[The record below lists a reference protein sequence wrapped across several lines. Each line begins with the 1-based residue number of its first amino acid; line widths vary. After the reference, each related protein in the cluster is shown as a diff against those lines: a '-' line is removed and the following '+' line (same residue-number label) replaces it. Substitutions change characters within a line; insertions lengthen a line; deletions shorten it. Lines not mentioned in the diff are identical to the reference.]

1 MKLRALFTTFSTTLV
16 VAGLA
21 AVWSVASPLSAGC
34 AAATP
39 ADQLGL
45 ASSESNQFVAAINQL
60 RESKGLGDLTVDG
73 NLGSIATNWAITM
86 AGQDDIFHRSNL
98 ADGVTIDWTRL
109 GENVGVGPT
118 VNDLMNAFIASPH
131 HYENLVD
138 PRFNRIGVGTVRT
151 PDGLLYTAHE
161 FAAVAGGSTVK
172 PASNP
177 APAPAPIVTAPRT
190 TTPRVTRPHVTAP
203 PTTAA
208 PAPTTTPTTAAP
220 VDVVR
225 SMSHENELNNG
236 GSDDQE
242 QQQHKSDGRCGAQS
256 GHKVVAAGGTASLD
270 RAA

>member
-98 ADGVTIDWTRL
+98 ADGVSIDWTRL

-177 APAPAPIVTAPRT
+177 APAPVVTSAPRP

-208 PAPTTTPTTAAP
+208 PVPTTTPTTAAP
-220 VDVVR
+220 VEVVR
-225 SMSHENELNNG
+225 SVSHENELNNG

>member
-1 MKLRALFTTFSTTLV
+1 

-39 ADQLGL
+39 AAQLGL
-45 ASSESNQFVAAINQL
+45 ASSESSQFVTAINQL
-60 RESKGLGDLTVDG
+60 RESKGLGDLTVDS
-73 NLGSIATNWAITM
+73 NLTSIATNWAITM
-86 AGQDDIFHRSNL
+86 GGQDTIFHRSNL

-118 VNDLMNAFIASPH
+118 VSDLMSAFIASPH

-151 PDGLLYTAHE
+151 PDGLMYTAHE
-161 FAAVAGGSTVK
+161 FAAVAGGSSVQ

-177 APAPAPIVTAPRT
+177 APAPAPVVAAPRT
-190 TTPRVTRPHVTAP
+190 TTPRVTTPHVSAPRTTTPPAPPAPPTTAP

-208 PAPTTTPTTAAP
+208 PAQ
-220 VDVVR
+220 VVR
-225 SMSHENELNNG
+225 SVSNDNELHDGSSNDQQKQNN
-236 GSDDQE
+236 
-242 QQQHKSDGRCGAQS
+242 KSDRRCGAQS
-256 GHKVVAAGGTASLD
+256 GHKVVAAGGTTAVD

>member
-1 MKLRALFTTFSTTLV
+1 

-39 ADQLGL
+39 ADQLAL

-60 RESKGLGDLTVDG
+60 RESKGLGDLIVDG

-161 FAAVAGGSTVK
+161 FAAVAGGSSVQ

-177 APAPAPIVTAPRT
+177 APAPVVTSAPRT
-190 TTPRVTRPHVTAP
+190 TTPRATTPHVTAA

-208 PAPTTTPTTAAP
+208 PVPTTTPTTAAP
-220 VDVVR
+220 VEVVR
-225 SMSHENELNNG
+225 SVSHENELNNG

-242 QQQHKSDGRCGAQS
+242 QQQNKSDGRCGAQS